1 MRRTNLVG
9 AVVVFVVSAFAGLTL
24 QAQQKVT
31 RSPQPPPAD
40 ALPLSLADPDGQ
52 GLTIE
57 LLSVRAAIS
66 GPLSLT
72 ELEIIFRN
80 PQRRRIEGRFDIALP
95 ATAAISRFA
104 KEING
109 RLMEGEVVERLRAN
123 QVYEQ
128 FLHQMRDPALLEQ
141 DQGNRFSARIFPIDP
156 EAEVRI
162 LLSYSEL
169 LPAVGGRRTWSF
181 PIRGLRDVG
190 RFSFRATLAPLPGEG
205 SAESSSGIKG
215 VRREQV
221 QTTDVVSLEERDYT
235 PERDLEI
242 SWDVRAKAPIA
253 IARAERFYIAS
264 IRIPDASG
272 IPSAPHPMVVYV
284 DTSASAA
291 VSSAHRIEAI
301 EALLSSLPR
310 EQELEFVAFDNG
322 VSALARGTAESV
334 AKEIGKLL
342 AARLFLGGTD
352 LGLVLDDI
360 AERSKVSSETQF
372 VLVTDGVATL
382 GDTGDSSLL
391 GRARGSSSRIDAVVI
406 GQRQSQLLRQ
416 LTTGRGR
423 VISIPLSESFLE
435 AARRAASDLRAPLG
449 AVVTVADEA
458 AEWVFPSTL
467 YDVRPG
473 TEAFILAKLASGREP
488 RLTVRDGEAVM
499 ASAKQSLLAAAGFDL
514 LLEREAWRAYLDYLK
529 TREMGERDAAIRN
542 AIARERVAIS
552 MQQRVLI
559 PETTLLVLES
569 EEDYQ
574 RFNIDR
580 RALTSILSIGSSGI
594 EKLAR
599 AGERAPSPVPVRTVD
614 TAPADLELSGFVRG
628 ASGPIAGALIRI
640 SGASIGGSREAVSS
654 ADGSYRFDSLPPDDY
669 TVRFESPSVGL
680 RFERITLRRGEAN
693 RLDARLSSRLTV
705 VPPVRPNGT
714 ISGTARHEGQP
725 LPGATLRISGESF
738 NTTVVSDANGRFRV
752 AVPPGNY
759 VVFGEMTGM
768 SSSTKQAVV
777 RSEQN
782 TTVDFLMQISAVAE
796 AITVGAA
803 SLPDGERPGDAA
815 GSARLVDGAV
825 LNEEIGDGLLR
836 DAVQEVEAVAP
847 SAIPEA
853 APVVSGG
860 VAEAITVTAAAPSV
874 LETTE
879 IQTTIPGPASRAPA
893 RGSTASPEPQA
904 EVGWIRGRVV
914 ESGERKKLEEA
925 IRRTPSE
932 RPNYTELSELLFALG
947 EWRALRKLAIQWQ
960 PYDPENP
967 QVYEM
972 LGEAESALGN
982 GEQAKRA
989 FASIVEVAA
998 SRPEL
1003 LQRAGVLLLR
1013 AGGGELAEAPLMKA
1027 VEMRPDRVN
1036 PHRNLALLYWKQK
1049 RFEVAANVLEN
1060 AMTRTFAQWYG
1071 DVHTVLS
1078 EELGYVYRSWIAA
1091 EPEAGGAVAQRAR
1104 ERGVDLERGDALRIT
1119 MAWETDAND
1128 VDLHVVGPKGDHC
1141 FYSKPETSSGLRL
1154 YGDVTQGLGPEVI
1167 RTDKLTA
1174 GTYSIGVNYFA
1185 SGPMGVSRGL
1195 VVILRSDGSRAEPQ
1209 LDIVPFRL
1217 VEGNQGEDVRLIAS
1231 VKVEKR

>member
-1 MRRTNLVG
+1 MRRTNVVG
-9 AVVVFVVSAFAGLTL
+9 AVVVFVVSALAGLTL

-31 RSPQPPPAD
+31 RSPQPPPAG

-57 LLSVRAAIS
+57 LLTVRAAIS

-72 ELEIIFRN
+72 EIEIIFRN

-104 KEING
+104 KEVNG

-169 LPAVGGRRTWSF
+169 LPAVGGRRSWSF

-190 RFSFRATLAPLPGEG
+190 RLSFRATLAPLPGEG
-205 SAESSSGIKG
+205 NAESSSGIKG

-221 QTTDVVSLEERDYT
+221 QTTDVVSLDERDYT

-242 SWDVRAKAPIA
+242 SWDVPATAPVA
-253 IARAERFYIAS
+253 IARSERFYIAS
-264 IRIPDASG
+264 IRVPDAG
-272 IPSAPHPMVVYV
+272 AIPAAPHPMVVYV

-310 EQELEFVAFDNG
+310 EQELEVVAFDNG
-322 VSALARGTAESV
+322 VRALARGTADSV
-334 AKEIGKLL
+334 AREIGKLL

-360 AERSKVSSETQF
+360 AERSKVSSGTQF

-382 GDTGDSSLL
+382 GDTGDVSLL

-423 VISIPLSESFLE
+423 VIPIPLSESFLE
-435 AARRAASDLRAPLG
+435 AARRAAADLRAPLG
-449 AVVTVADEA
+449 AVLTVADEA

-467 YDVRPG
+467 HDVRPG
-473 TEAFILAKLASGREP
+473 TEVFILAKLASGRQP
-488 RLTVRDGEAVM
+488 RLTVRDAQAEI
-499 ASAKQSLLAAAGFDL
+499 ASAKPSLLTSTGFDL

-529 TREMGERDAAIRN
+529 TREVGERDAAIRN
-542 AIARERVAIS
+542 AIARERVSIS

-580 RALTSILSIGSSGI
+580 RALTSILSIGASGV

-599 AGERAPSPVPVRTVD
+599 AGERAPSPAPVSEVEMAR
-614 TAPADLELSGFVRG
+614 ADLELTGVVRG
-628 ASGPIAGALIRI
+628 ASGPVAGAQIRVSGTPI
-640 SGASIGGSREAVSS
+640 SGSREAVSA
-654 ADGSYRFDSLPPDDY
+654 ADGSYRIDNLPSGDY
-669 TVRFESPSVGL
+669 TVRFEAASAGL
-680 RFERITLRRGEAN
+680 RFERITLRRGDAN
-693 RLDARLSSRLTV
+693 RLDALLSSRRTV
-705 VPPVRPNGT
+705 VPPARPDGT
-714 ISGTARHEGQP
+714 ISGTVHHEGQP
-725 LPGATLRISGESF
+725 LPGATLRISGEPF
-738 NTTVVSDANGRFRV
+738 TTTVVSDVNGRYRA

-759 VVFGEMTGM
+759 VIFGEMSGM
-768 SSSTKQAVV
+768 NSSSKQAVV
-777 RSEQN
+777 RPEQN
-782 TTVDFLMQISAVAE
+782 TTVDFTLQISAVAE
-796 AITVGAA
+796 MITVGAA
-803 SLPDGERPGDAA
+803 SLPDGERPGDVA
-815 GSARLVDGAV
+815 GSAGLVDGAV
-825 LNEEIGDGLLR
+825 LDEEIGDGLSR
-836 DAVQEVEAVAP
+836 DAVEESVAGVD
-847 SAIPEA
+847 
-853 APVVSGG
+853 APPPPGG

-874 LETTE
+874 LETTQ
-879 IQTTIPGPASRAPA
+879 IQTTIQGPASRAPGRSA
-893 RGSTASPEPQA
+893 AVAPDPPE
-904 EVGWIRGRVV
+904 EVDWIRGRVV
-914 ESGERKKLEEA
+914 DSGERKKLEER
-925 IRRTPSE
+925 IRRNPSE
-932 RPNYTELSELLFALG
+932 RPDYTSLSELLFALG

-982 GEQAKRA
+982 GEQARRA
-989 FASIVEVAA
+989 FASIIEVAA

-1003 LQRAGVLLLR
+1003 LQRAGLLLLR
-1013 AGGGELAEAPLMKA
+1013 AGGAELAEAPLVKA

-1049 RFEVAANVLEN
+1049 KYEAAASVLES
-1060 AMTRTFAQWYG
+1060 AMTRRFAQWYG

-1091 EPEAGGAVAQRAR
+1091 EPKASGAIAQRAR
-1104 ERGVDLERGDALRIT
+1104 ERGVDLEHRDALRIT

-1141 FYSKPETSSGLRL
+1141 FYSKPATSSGLTL
-1154 YGDVTQGLGPEVI
+1154 YGDVTQGLGPEVV

-1195 VVILRSDGSRAEPQ
+1195 VVILRSEGLNAEPQ

-1217 VEGNQGEDVRLIAS
+1217 VEGNQGGDVRLIAS
-1231 VKVEKR
+1231 VKVAKR